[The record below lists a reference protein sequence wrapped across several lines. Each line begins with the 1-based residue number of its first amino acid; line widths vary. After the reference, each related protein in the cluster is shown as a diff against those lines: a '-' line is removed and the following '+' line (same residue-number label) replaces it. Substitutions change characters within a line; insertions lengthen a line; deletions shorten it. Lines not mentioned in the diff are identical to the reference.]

1 MGNDDA
7 FRKVRDKLAGFE
19 GNISDD
25 SWQLFEK
32 HRLRKER
39 RRRLV
44 GALGIGL
51 LLLFIFGA
59 LIGFRALVKQRRT
72 AAAHSGK
79 SKAVVQKHPAE
90 APIIE
95 TQRRDKRPPR
105 SNSIQS
111 PVTKRIGAMPVQFQV
126 EANHKPPGSQAI
138 IAGLAP
144 APNDSPMTPSLSSPG
159 LPRFLAVLP
168 NTGASHYDVSL
179 PLPSIRWDHEPVT
192 AIPARPSRSFQLS
205 IGPAVRAN
213 YTKPSDNRLTA
224 GPAIFSTF
232 PITSKLSLRGGL
244 ALMREHAYVSNTHP
258 KATRNA
264 VKWLNRGEYRWWDL
278 EIPLDVQIAV
288 RRNPRYNLSG
298 LLGLSSSLYWGEHFR
313 ELYQKD
319 KIVKTT
325 LALYNGE
332 IREVEGLVTK
342 QEEPVT
348 GRSSGAVFA
357 PATYLN
363 ASILLEKKLTT
374 RSSLAIEPQLKYPI
388 GGVTSRSLKFTSV
401 GLQIRIL
408 YR

>member
-1 MGNDDA
+1 MGNDEA

-59 LIGFRALVKQRRT
+59 LIGFRAFVKHKRT
-72 AAAHSGK
+72 ATAPSNK
-79 SKAVVQKHPAE
+79 SKAVVQRHSAE
-90 APIIE
+90 AQIIDTE
-95 TQRRDKRPPR
+95 RTDKWRPR
-105 SNSIQS
+105 SDSIES
-111 PVTKRIGAMPVQFQV
+111 RVSKRAAAMPVQFQI
-126 EANHKPPGSQAI
+126 ETSHKPLGSQAV
-138 IAGLAP
+138 IAGFTP
-144 APNDSPMTPSLSSPG
+144 VPNDSPAAPSLLSPS
-159 LPRFLAVLP
+159 LPRALAALP
-168 NTGASHYDVSL
+168 SIGASLYDVNL
-179 PLPSIRWDHEPVT
+179 PLPSIRWDYEPVEVNS
-192 AIPARPSRSFQLS
+192 APQDLSFQLS

-213 YTKPSDNRLTA
+213 YTKPSENRLTA
-224 GPAIFSTF
+224 GPAIFGTF

-244 ALMREHAYVSNTHP
+244 ALMCEHAYVSNTHP
-258 KATRNA
+258 QATKNA
-264 VKWLNRGEYRWWDL
+264 VKWLNRGEYRWWNL
-278 EIPLDVQIAV
+278 EVPLDVQIAV
-288 RRNPRYNLSG
+288 RRNSRYNLSG
-298 LLGLSSSLYWGEHFR
+298 LLGVSSSLYWGEHFR

-332 IREVEGLVTK
+332 VREVEGLVSK
-342 QEEPVT
+342 QEEPIT

-357 PATYLN
+357 PVTYLN
-363 ASILLEKKLTT
+363 ASILLERKLTT
-374 RSSLAIEPQLKYPI
+374 RSSLAIEPQLKYPL
-388 GGVTSRSLKFTSV
+388 GGVTSRNLKFTSV

-408 YR
+408 Y